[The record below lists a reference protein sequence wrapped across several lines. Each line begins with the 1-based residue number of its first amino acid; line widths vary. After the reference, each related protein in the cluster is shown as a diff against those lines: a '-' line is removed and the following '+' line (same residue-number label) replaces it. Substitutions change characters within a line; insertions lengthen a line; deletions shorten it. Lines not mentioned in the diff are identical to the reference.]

1 MFYLHLPSQEIYGN
15 INPVTAAYIS
25 SLPFP
30 RVFQHRWGFYLHSVI
45 PTCSMSLSAL
55 HHGQYIVLICPSPVG
70 LFNFVANTL
79 LPQPGHWNVRMQNF
93 LLFLISFS
101 SCFPHFPNTKGMKG
115 KPLQAAWSRC
125 RRQIHW
131 YTTFLTSLH
140 RLCSFWPILFHMGQF
155 WITSPALCHSEKI
168 PLFKRGHQGEC
179 CCNCPHDF
187 FFCHNFHFLSIC
199 DIIPLSK
206 IKEKW
211 YEFFKHDK
219 RY

>member
-30 RVFQHRWGFYLHSVI
+30 RVFPHRWGFYLHSVI

-101 SCFPHFPNTKGMKG
+101 FCFPHFPNTKGLKG
-115 KPLQAAWSRC
+115 ILLQAA
-125 RRQIHW
+125 
-131 YTTFLTSLH
+131 
-140 RLCSFWPILFHMGQF
+140 
-155 WITSPALCHSEKI
+155 
-168 PLFKRGHQGEC
+168 
-179 CCNCPHDF
+179 
-187 FFCHNFHFLSIC
+187 
-199 DIIPLSK
+199 
-206 IKEKW
+206 
-211 YEFFKHDK
+211 
-219 RY
+219 